1 MKRVFV
7 FLLVIA
13 LAVLP
18 VSAAGEHVYDEYGLM
33 DAEQAAQLESFAAQV
48 SEAHGF
54 DVIVHTVE
62 DYRSYGYSDL
72 YDYAEHFYKSQG
84 CREDGSMLVL
94 SMAER
99 DYCVIF
105 SGTVG
110 AEAFTETGRDDM
122 EMAFL
127 GFFRGGD
134 YPGGFRSYIDSC
146 DRYLTAYE
154 QGSPVGTGTDHS
166 QEGYVPYYDTV
177 QEKPSPAL
185 ALIPGIIAAVIT
197 GVCMA
202 IPMRSAKEKQNASDY
217 SSRLNLTRRQDMF
230 LHRTV
235 TRTPKPQN
243 NGSSGGGGSFHHS
256 SGSTMSGRSGK
267 F

>member
-1 MKRVFV
+1 MKRIFV

-13 LAVLP
+13 LAALP

-33 DAEQAAQLESFAAQV
+33 DAEQGAQLERFAAEV

-54 DVIVHTVE
+54 DVVIHTVPDFR
-62 DYRSYGYSDL
+62 DYGFSDV
-72 YDYAEHFYKSQG
+72 YDYAVQFYEAG
-84 CREDGSMLVL
+84 NFRDNGSMLVL

-105 SGTVG
+105 SGSVG
-110 AEAFTETGRDDM
+110 AEAFTETGRDDL
-122 EMAFL
+122 ERAFL

-134 YPGGFRSYIDSC
+134 YPTGFWSYIDSC
-146 DRYLTAYE
+146 DKYLTAYE
-154 QGSPVGTGTDHS
+154 QGSPIGSGTDHS
-166 QEGYVPYYDTV
+166 QEGYIPYYDTV

-185 ALIPGIIAAVIT
+185 ALIPGIIAAIIT

-202 IPMRSAKEKQNASDY
+202 IPMRSAKEKHDASDY

-243 NGSSGGGGSFHHS
+243 NSSSGGGGSFHHS
-256 SGSTMSGRSGK
+256 SGSSMSGRSGK

>member
-1 MKRVFV
+1 MKKVFV
-7 FLLVIA
+7 FLLMFA

-18 VSAAGEHVYDEYGLM
+18 VSASAEHVYDAYGLM
-33 DAEQAAQLESFAAQV
+33 DDEQAAELESFAARV
-48 SEAHGF
+48 SETHGF
-54 DVIVHTVE
+54 DVIIHTVP
-62 DYRSYGYSDL
+62 DFRDSGFSDV
-72 YDYAEHFYKSQG
+72 YDYAVDFYQSG
-84 CREDGSMLVL
+84 DFRENGSMLVL
-94 SMAER
+94 SMESR

-110 AEAFTETGRDDM
+110 AEAFTETGRDDL

-134 YPGGFRSYIDSC
+134 YPGGFWSFIDSC
-146 DRYLTAYE
+146 DKYLTAYE
-154 QGSPVGTGTDHS
+154 QGSPIGFDTDHS
-166 QEGYVPYYDTV
+166 REGYMPYHDT
-177 QEKPSPAL
+177 KPVKPNPAL
-185 ALIPGIIAAVIT
+185 ALIPGLIAAVIT

-202 IPMRSAKEKQNASDY
+202 LPMRSAKEKHDAADY

-235 TRTPKPQN
+235 TRTPKPRN
-243 NGSSGGGGSFHHS
+243 TSSGGGGGSVHHS
-256 SGSTMSGRSGK
+256 SGSSMSGRSGK

>member
-1 MKRVFV
+1 MKKIFV
-7 FLLVIA
+7 FLLVFA

-18 VSAAGEHVYDEYGLM
+18 VSANDAHVLDTYGLM
-33 DAEQAAQLESFAAQV
+33 DGDQTAQLESFAARV

-62 DYRSYGYSDL
+62 DFRDYGYSDV
-72 YDYAEHFYKSQG
+72 YDYAVDFYQSG
-84 CREDGSMLVL
+84 SFRENGSMLVL
-94 SMAER
+94 SMESR

-134 YPGGFRSYIDSC
+134 YPGGFWSFIDSC
-146 DRYLTAYE
+146 DKYLTAYE
-154 QGSPVGTGTDHS
+154 QGAPLGSGTDHS
-166 QEGYVPYYDTV
+166 QEGYVPYYTE
-177 QEKPSPAL
+177 QSAKPSPAL
-185 ALIPGIIAAVIT
+185 ALIPGIIAAAIT

-202 IPMRSAKEKQNASDY
+202 LPMRSAKEKHDAADY
-217 SSRLNLTRRQDMF
+217 SSRLNLTRRQDVF

-243 NGSSGGGGSFHHS
+243 TSSGGGGGSIHHS
-256 SGSTMSGRSGK
+256 SGSSMSGRSGK